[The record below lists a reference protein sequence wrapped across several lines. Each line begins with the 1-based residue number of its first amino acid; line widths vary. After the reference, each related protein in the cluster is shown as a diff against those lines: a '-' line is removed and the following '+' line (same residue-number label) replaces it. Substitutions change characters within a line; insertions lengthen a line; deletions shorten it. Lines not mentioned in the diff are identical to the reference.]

1 MRISLKI
8 ILKVLKVLTT
18 RSDYPAVKRYQIK
31 TAININLMLIK
42 LSCKYR
48 KVIKEDFNP
57 HSSVSLGYRSP
68 RRGQSTDCFRSL

>member
-1 MRISLKI
+1 
-8 ILKVLKVLTT
+8 
-18 RSDYPAVKRYQIK
+18 
-31 TAININLMLIK
+31 MLIK

-68 RRGQSTDCFRSL
+68 RRGHGNQPIVSGVYDEFD